1 MVFLFLCAIIILLLI
16 KSGGSMSIEGLLSRI
31 EKYNKEEIEKVKKA
45 YSMAE
50 KAHAHQKRESGA
62 PYIIHPIAVCMN
74 LIDFHADGASL
85 CAGLLHDVV
94 EDTDIT

>member
-45 YSMAE
+45 YSMA
-50 KAHAHQKRESGA
+50 
-62 PYIIHPIAVCMN
+62 
-74 LIDFHADGASL
+74 
-85 CAGLLHDVV
+85 
-94 EDTDIT
+94 